1 MREGDLDGPETKL
14 LRNDITSGSAVKI
27 QANGITLGYNDRG
40 EGQPLVFLHAFP
52 LNRTMWA
59 QQEETLSS
67 RFRVITIDLRGHG
80 ESDAPAWRYS
90 LEQYAA
96 DVKELL
102 GHLGVAKSVFV
113 GLSMGGYLEFALY
126 RQFPQLVRGLVF
138 ADTRA
143 EADKPEQRKWRFDLA
158 QRTAAVGPS
167 AVIDDMLSKLLS
179 SKAYERQPALVERV
193 KSIQAAAP
201 VQGIIGD
208 LMAMAERPDSTG
220 LLDSIAVPV
229 LVIVGEDD
237 VLTPPAD
244 AERIARGIRGARL
257 VTIPDAGH
265 LSNME
270 QPALF
275 NRALEEFAAGLSAAK
290 G

>member
-1 MREGDLDGPETKL
+1 M
-14 LRNDITSGSAVKI
+14 IHQV
-27 QANGITLGYNDRG
+27 NGIRLGYTDRG
-40 EGQPLVFLHAFP
+40 AGLPLVFLHAFP
-52 LNRTMWA
+52 LNRTMWTD
-59 QQEETLSS
+59 QEALSS
-67 RFRVITIDLRGHG
+67 RFRIITVDLRGHG

-96 DVKELL
+96 DVRQLL
-102 GHLGVAKSVFV
+102 GLLGVSRAVFV

-126 RQFPQLVRGLVF
+126 RNCPDLIRGLVF

-143 EADKPEQRKWRFDLA
+143 EADGPEQVKWRFDLA

-167 AVIDDMLSKLLS
+167 AVIDDMLPKLLS
-179 SKAYERQPALVERV
+179 PGAYQRRPDLVERV

-201 VQGIIGD
+201 VHGIVGD
-208 LMAMAERPDSTG
+208 LMAMAERPDSTA
-220 LLDSIAVPV
+220 LLGSIAVPT
-229 LVIVGEDD
+229 LVIVGQED

-244 AERIARGIRGARL
+244 AERIAHGIPGARL

-270 QPALF
+270 QPDQF
-275 NRALEEFAAGLSAAK
+275 NRALAEFAAGLPAASR
-290 G
+290 